1 MSFFNEL
8 RRRNVFRVGIA
19 YVVVAWL
26 TMQVTDVVINNIEA
40 PDWVFQVMMLVLAVG
55 FPIVIIFAWA
65 FEMTP
70 EGIKK
75 EKDVDRSQSVTHKT
89 GRKLDRMIIGIMAV
103 VIAFLVVDRFVLKD
117 ESGQKDQVAD
127 TELVVVEDEA
137 EPATEVGPSVAVL
150 PFVNMSDDASNEY
163 FSDGLTETLL
173 HMLAQLPGLHVA
185 ARTSSFAFKG
195 QSSSIE
201 EIATALGVAHI
212 LEGSVQKSGER
223 VRITAQLIRADDG
236 FHVWSQNYDRT
247 LDDIFAIQDEIAKDV
262 AGALDSSLLGGST
275 QTMHSV
281 ETSNLTAFES
291 YLKGLEQQAIYSY
304 GSMAVAESHF
314 KQALARDPEFTDARM
329 ALARNYML
337 KNGTGLI
344 TDEEAREQI
353 EPLIRQTRETDPD
366 SRLARAFELM
376 IMLGVNTF
384 DLEAS
389 ERKLILEEL
398 RGLLALV
405 PTETYI
411 RMRVAGMLSGFLD
424 DKQAAIEVL
433 QAGLL
438 IDPLAADLH
447 GQMGEIYMADHR
459 IDEAREEIEKAQ
471 QLAPDNPNHY
481 NLLSELEKESNNLPA
496 ALDWTRRAIEVDP
509 QDHELAAVLAQ
520 DLYALELPEEGD
532 HWYARVKALAP
543 DSPVT
548 RRVELD
554 QAVARKDYAQ
564 AERLAASMI
573 SDQMENRQGSF
584 WVAVIT
590 YTDLMF
596 KAGTEKEGYDFLV
609 SVRPEITNYGVLPL
623 DFKGRL
629 MQWMSIGLMTGF
641 ESFEVRQQAWLKHAA
656 ALDAR
661 GVPWRQ
667 PEQAATTWDN
677 IMKGDTDSAADH
689 FLEHRLSQPMAGNLS
704 RHKRIFE
711 PFHREVFADPRV
723 ATRLIEKEAEFAQL
737 RETISELM
745 LEPEWN
751 P

>member
-8 RRRNVFRVGIA
+8 KRRNVFRVGIA
-19 YVVVAWL
+19 YAVVAWL
-26 TMQVTDVVINNIEA
+26 VMQIADVVINNIEA
-40 PDWVFQVMMLVLAVG
+40 PDWVFQVIMLVLGIG
-55 FPIVIIFAWA
+55 FPVVIIFAWA

-70 EGIKK
+70 EGIRK
-75 EKDVDRSQSVTHKT
+75 EKDVDRSQSVTHQT

-103 VIAFLVVDRFVLKD
+103 VIAFLVVDRFVLNDDSRLKN
-117 ESGQKDQVAD
+117 QAAD
-127 TELVVVEDEA
+127 TQLVAVDDEQKSA
-137 EPATEVGPSVAVL
+137 ADTGPSVAVL

-163 FSDGLTETLL
+163 FSDGLTETML
-173 HMLAQLPGLHVA
+173 HMLAQLPDLHVA

-195 QSSSIE
+195 KNSSIQE
-201 EIATALGVAHI
+201 MATALGVAHI
-212 LEGSVQKSGER
+212 LEGSVQKAGDR

-247 LDDIFAIQDEIAKDV
+247 LEDIFAIQDEIATDV
-262 AGALDSSLLGGST
+262 AGALDSSLLGGGA

-314 KQALARDPEFTDARM
+314 KQALARDPAFTDARM
-329 ALARNYML
+329 ALARNYLL

-344 TDEEAREQI
+344 TDDEAREQI
-353 EPLIRQTRETDPD
+353 EPLIRQAREQDPD
-366 SRLARAFELM
+366 SHLARAFELM

-384 DLEAS
+384 NLEAS

-411 RMRVAGMLSGFLD
+411 RMRVAGLLSGLMNE
-424 DKQAAIEVL
+424 KQAGIEVL

-459 IDEAREEIEKAQ
+459 IDAAREEIEKAQ

-532 HWYARVKALAP
+532 RWYARVKALAP
-543 DSPVT
+543 DSPVA
-548 RRVELD
+548 RRVELNR
-554 QAVARKDYAQ
+554 ALARKEYKQ
-564 AERLAASMI
+564 AALLAKSMI
-573 SDQMENRQGSF
+573 SDQVENRQFSF
-584 WVAVIT
+584 LVAVFI
-590 YTDLMF
+590 YTDLMLD
-596 KAGTEKEGYDFLV
+596 ADAAKEAYDFLV
-609 SVRPEITNYGVLPL
+609 SIRSDITRYDERPTDGNGRIMQNFSIT
-623 DFKGRL
+623 L
-629 MQWMSIGLMTGF
+629 MAGF
-641 ESFEVRQQAWLKHAA
+641 ETFEVRKQAWLQHATAMDATGLPWLRPDSSNNTRNAVNNGEVEA
-656 ALDAR
+656 A
-661 GVPWRQ
+661 V
-667 PEQAATTWDN
+667 N
-677 IMKGDTDSAADH
+677 H
-689 FLEHRLSQPMAGNLS
+689 FLEYELGRPMATGLW
-704 RHKRIFE
+704 RHKRYFA
-711 PFHREVFADPRV
+711 PFYADIYADPRV
-723 ATRLIEKEAEFAQL
+723 AAKLAEKDAEFAQL
-737 RETISELM
+737 RETVGEMM

-751 P
+751 Q

>member
-117 ESGQKDQVAD
+117 ESGQQDQVAD

-629 MQWMSIGLMTGF
+629 MQWMSIGLMTGV